1 MISVVVMEMNVFKE
15 YVKFF
20 VMIFVNY
27 REEYFKLI
35 CKYFKFYDE
44 LGYDK
49 IKMMIKV
56 KLGMDI
62 NCKFVNWFSK

>member
-1 MISVVVMEMNVFKE
+1 
-15 YVKFF
+15 
-20 VMIFVNY
+20 MIFVNY

-62 NCKFVNWFSK
+62 NRKFVNWFSK